1 MQLKQSTSRANE
13 YYDIQLPQLLLFA
26 YMRPNVHDLSFPIKK
41 IKTNEHVPVYP
52 NRLHLLSHI
61 PNYTSTTIY
70 QSTHTEKH
78 GHAPNTISLIA
89 FSESRLGTL
98 SSIGHA

>member
-13 YYDIQLPQLLLFA
+13 YHDIQLPQLLLFA

-61 PNYTSTTIY
+61 LNYTSTTIH
-70 QSTHTEKH
+70 QSKH

-89 FSESRLGTL
+89 FSECRLGTL